1 MSGPKKLI
9 LFLIVVPVLLLVAAA
24 VLLPLFLDKDKVLAM
39 ATTAL
44 QEKTGAT
51 LTVAGETSLSLYP
64 GIGVSLADA
73 AVTMPG
79 KQQPDFRARSLEIG
93 VQLMPL
99 FTGNV
104 EIDSISLDGLSAR
117 IEPAEEPD
125 GADSRKLSDQELDE
139 FYAARRKTM
148 AEASETAGA
157 EAVLAVPL
165 ALNIKSMTVTDSRLE
180 LIDTAA
186 DTSTVIELIQLEATG
201 LNLEGKPVPMQLKL
215 RLPGEQ
221 PIAVEM
227 HGSIRIEQ
235 QTQAVTLD
243 KLELTVSGATAQP
256 IRLQSNGIIDLS
268 RQLADLQLNLE
279 LGDTRGEGTLRYANF
294 ESPQIDT
301 RLQLNLFDP
310 ALLALAGP
318 QAGAAA
324 TAETDSGDGDEPLPL
339 DAIRLIDTRADLS
352 IEQAVF
358 DAHTVNDLQVK
369 LRAVDGVVQVTSL
382 TGDLHGGKLDLQAT
396 FNGQHNTASLKTTG
410 GLTGMDIATA
420 LAAMESEPLL
430 SGSAN
435 LDWNLN
441 SKGRT
446 VNELIAALQGPVKLR
461 TEQVVLQDMS
471 VEHML
476 CQAVALT
483 NQEALTATFPD
494 NTSFQTLSADVQLAD
509 GKAQLRPLRAELPQ
523 VALKGSG
530 AFDLLSQDFKATVK
544 ASLSPEL
551 EQLDRACRVSKRLTA
566 IDWPVNCKGNVSTDP
581 AKWCS
586 VDTEEIL
593 EDLAKSEG
601 KRKLEKEAGKLL
613 KKLFK

>member
-9 LFLIVVPVLLLVAAA
+9 LFLIVVPILLLIAAA
-24 VLLPLFLDKDKVLAM
+24 VLLSLFLDKDKVLAL
-39 ATTAL
+39 AADAL

-51 LTVAGETSLSLYP
+51 LTVDGETSLSLYP
-64 GIGVSLADA
+64 DIGVSLADA
-73 AVTMPG
+73 AVTLPG
-79 KQQPDFRARSLEIG
+79 KQQPDFRARALEIG

-99 FTGNV
+99 FSGNV
-104 EIDSISLDGLSAR
+104 EIDSIRLDGLSAR

-125 GADSRKLSDQELDE
+125 GADSRQLSDQELDE
-139 FYAARRKTM
+139 FYAARRKAM
-148 AEASETAGA
+148 AEASEAAGA
-157 EAVLAVPL
+157 ETVLAIPL
-165 ALNIKSMTVTDSRLE
+165 ALNIKHMTVTDSRLE

-186 DTSTVIELIQLEATG
+186 DTSTVVELIRLEATG

-221 PIAVEM
+221 PIAAEM

-243 KLELTVSGATAQP
+243 TVELTVSGATAQP
-256 IRLQSNGIIDLS
+256 IKLQSNGVIDLT
-268 RQLADLQLNLE
+268 RQLADLQVNLE

-318 QAGAAA
+318 QAAADE
-324 TAETDSGDGDEPLPL
+324 TADTDAGSGDELLPL

-352 IEQAVF
+352 IERAVF
-358 DAHTVNDLQVK
+358 DAHTVNNLQVK
-369 LRAVDGVVQVTSL
+369 LRAVDGVIKVSSL
-382 TGDLHGGKLDLQAT
+382 TGGLHGGKLDLQAT
-396 FNGQHNTASLKTTG
+396 FNGQHNTASLKTSG
-410 GLTGMDIATA
+410 GLTAMDIATA
-420 LAAMESEPLL
+420 LAAMKSEPLL
-430 SGSAN
+430 SGSAD
-435 LDWNLN
+435 LDWTLS

-446 VNELIAALQGPVKLR
+446 VNGLIGALQGPIKLR

-483 NQEALTATFPD
+483 NQEALSANFPAS
-494 NTSFQTLSADVQLAD
+494 TSFETLSADVQLAN
-509 GKAQLRPLRAELPQ
+509 GKANLSPLRAELPQ
-523 VALKGSG
+523 IALKGSG

-593 EDLAKSEG
+593 ADLAKSEG

-613 KKLFK
+613 KKLFN

>member
-1 MSGPKKLI
+1 
-9 LFLIVVPVLLLVAAA
+9 
-24 VLLPLFLDKDKVLAM
+24 
-39 ATTAL
+39 
-44 QEKTGAT
+44 
-51 LTVAGETSLSLYP
+51 
-64 GIGVSLADA
+64 
-73 AVTMPG
+73 
-79 KQQPDFRARSLEIG
+79 
-93 VQLMPL
+93 
-99 FTGNV
+99 
-104 EIDSISLDGLSAR
+104 
-117 IEPAEEPD
+117 EEPE

-268 RQLADLQLNLE
+268 RQLAELQLNLE

>member
-24 VLLPLFLDKDKVLAM
+24 VLLPLFLDKDKVLAI
-39 ATTAL
+39 AATAL

-64 GIGVSLADA
+64 GVGVSLADA
-73 AVTMPG
+73 AVTLPG
-79 KQQPDFRARSLEIG
+79 KQQPDFRARALEIG

-99 FTGNV
+99 FSGNV
-104 EIDSISLDGLSAR
+104 EIDSIRLDGLSAR

-125 GADSRKLSDQELDE
+125 GADSRQLSDQELDE
-139 FYAARRKTM
+139 FYAARRKAM
-148 AEASETAGA
+148 AEAGEAAGA
-157 EAVLAVPL
+157 ETVLAIPL
-165 ALNIKSMTVTDSRLE
+165 ALNIKHMTVTDSRLE

-186 DTSTVIELIQLEATG
+186 DTSTVVELIRLEATG

-221 PIAVEM
+221 PIAAEM

-243 KLELTVSGATAQP
+243 TVELTVSGATAQP
-256 IRLQSNGIIDLS
+256 IRLQSNGSIDLT
-268 RQLADLQLNLE
+268 RQLADLQVNLE

-318 QAGAAA
+318 QAAVDE
-324 TAETDSGDGDEPLPL
+324 TADTDAGNGDEPLPL

-352 IEQAVF
+352 IERAVF
-358 DAHTVNDLQVK
+358 DAHTVNNLQVK
-369 LRAVDGVVQVTSL
+369 LRAVDGVVQVSSL

-396 FNGQHNTASLKTTG
+396 FNGQHNTASLKTSG

-430 SGSAN
+430 SGSAD
-435 LDWNLN
+435 LDWTLS

-446 VNELIAALQGPVKLR
+446 ANELIGALQGPIKLR

-483 NQEALTATFPD
+483 NQEALSANFPTS
-494 NTSFQTLSADVQLAD
+494 TSFEALSADVQLAN
-509 GKAQLRPLRAELPQ
+509 GKANLSPLRAELPQ
-523 VALKGSG
+523 IALKGSG

-566 IDWPVNCKGNVSTDP
+566 IDWPVNCKGNVSSDP

-593 EDLAKSEG
+593 TDLAKSEG

-613 KKLFK
+613 KKLFN